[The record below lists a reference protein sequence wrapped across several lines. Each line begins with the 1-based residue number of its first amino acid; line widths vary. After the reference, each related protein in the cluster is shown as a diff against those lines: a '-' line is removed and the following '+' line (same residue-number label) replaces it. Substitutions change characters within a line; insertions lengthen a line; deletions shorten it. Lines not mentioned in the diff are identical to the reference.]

1 MKASVR
7 ELVLQ
12 SLEALGTC
20 VSASASPG
28 NAAQAQGDGAA
39 TAAHPAAGGVG
50 GRPRGNNNHHH
61 QQHQH
66 HQQGGDAAW
75 REWAQDW
82 PRQSLLVS
90 SFVWHTREAVEA
102 IKGGSSALLALLE
115 QLDSHRRA
123 VLSLLTEEE
132 SQARNPHGH
141 SHIGGRGT
149 GTGIKNILPGGGVVF
164 GPSGGGK
171 NYGLNGG
178 NGG

>member
-1 MKASVR
+1 MTFLQLETMMKASVR

-28 NAAQAQGDGAA
+28 TAAQGDGGAA
-39 TAAHPAAGGVG
+39 AAHPAAGGVG
-50 GRPRGNNNHHH
+50 GRPRGNNHH
-61 QQHQH
+61 QHQ

-90 SFVWHTREAVEA
+90 SFIWHTREAVEA
-102 IKGGSSALLALLE
+102 IKGGSSALLALLD

-132 SQARNPHGH
+132 SQARNPNGH
-141 SHIGGRGT
+141 RSGVGVGLGLGSMIFAWRV
-149 GTGIKNILPGGGVVF
+149 GIVF
-164 GPSGGGK
+164 GPSGGGE
-171 NYGLNGG
+171 N
-178 NGG
+178 

>member
-1 MKASVR
+1 MTFLQLETMMKASVR

-12 SLEALGTC
+12 SLEALGAC
-20 VSASASPG
+20 VSASASPAA
-28 NAAQAQGDGAA
+28 AAQAQGDGGAA
-39 TAAHPAAGGVG
+39 AAHPAAGGVG
-50 GRPRGNNNHHH
+50 GRPRGNHHH
-61 QQHQH
+61 QQQHQH

-132 SQARNPHGH
+132 SQARNPNEHRSGM
-141 SHIGGRGT
+141 GGDQE
-149 GTGIKNILPGGGVVF
+149 KF
-164 GPSGGGK
+164 A
-171 NYGLNGG
+171 
-178 NGG
+178 

>member
-28 NAAQAQGDGAA
+28 AAAQAQGDGGA
-39 TAAHPAAGGVG
+39 TAAGGVG
-50 GRPRGNNNHHH
+50 GRPRGNNHHH
-61 QQHQH
+61 QHQHQH

-115 QLDSHRRA
+115 QLDSNRRA
-123 VLSLLTEEE
+123 VLSLLTEDV
-132 SQARNPHGH
+132 SQARNPH
-141 SHIGGRGT
+141 
-149 GTGIKNILPGGGVVF
+149 
-164 GPSGGGK
+164 
-171 NYGLNGG
+171 
-178 NGG
+178 